1 MNISPENRALFQDSA
16 GDKRKGTG
24 DTRLTHPGTN
34 LHHMYLFISSAE
46 HLSFVRYYR
55 TQKVK
60 EIKTMQMMKKIF
72 SHEAMDF
79 GKRLEFFFHSGM
91 T

>member
-24 DTRLTHPGTN
+24 DTRLTHPGKN

-46 HLSFVRYYR
+46 HLSVVRYYR
-55 TQKVK
+55 AQKVK
-60 EIKTMQMMKKIF
+60 EIQNVQMMKKIF

-79 GKRLEFFFHSGM
+79 GKRLNFFSILV
-91 T
+91 